1 MSVSNVKSFKLMF
14 INFHNLMLMFPSSYE
29 NVISDCSLN
38 VEHFQICKR
47 LKDFYWLSES
57 VKTLRE
63 CSISFLF
70 SFCELYLKKLLL
82 NVL

>member
-1 MSVSNVKSFKLMF
+1 MSVTNVKSFKLMF
-14 INFHNLMLMFPSSYE
+14 INFHNLMLMFLSSYE

-47 LKDFYWLSES
+47 LEDSSWLSKNIKG
-57 VKTLRE
+57 VFHL
-63 CSISFLF
+63 FLF